1 MCFCR
6 SPTNVIGATINH
18 VLWFDRC
25 GRFYTSVYNG
35 AGHQHCWSNPTYI
48 VFNFALHPYS
58 RYHIDLRIRQEV
70 VMIYLSFR
78 YNLKTIL
85 IMVDFK
91 DNNNIY
97 VDWCKVS
104 QVYFLFVLF
113 LNQSSIDLFSK

>member
-91 DNNNIY
+91 DKNNSY
-97 VDWCKVS
+97 VDLCKVS
-104 QVYFLFVLF
+104 QVLFFVCSFFLIKVA
-113 LNQSSIDLFSK
+113 